1 MCRAVLINLGTS
13 HFAQLNFLEARYSTL
28 SYNFTSSVAVKSSL
42 PRSGGPEVICLI
54 MSESEVNIWSKVDVW
69 VLLLTICPP
78 SCDFVSDMPCET
90 TRNKTINLR
99 SKRFRLV
106 SE

>member
-42 PRSGGPEVICLI
+42 PRSEGPEVICLI
-54 MSESEVNIWSKVDVW
+54 MSESEVNIWSKVDG
-69 VLLLTICPP
+69 LL
-78 SCDFVSDMPCET
+78 FVIDYMPAF
-90 TRNKTINLR
+90 L
-99 SKRFRLV
+99 
-106 SE
+106 